1 MTQSCFERYSSQL
14 TIFDGKVLVS
24 LNLGSGLA
32 AGSIT
37 AGLDIEKYWQ
47 VQT

>member
-1 MTQSCFERYSSQL
+1 MAQNCFERYSSQL
-14 TIFDGKVLVS
+14 TIFDGKVLAYSNLS

-37 AGLDIEKYWQ
+37 AGLAFRL
-47 VQT
+47 